1 MKKNIFITGGG
12 GFIGSHLVERCVKL
26 GHKVKILSPYNID
39 NSWGWMDTF
48 DKRVKKNIE
57 VILGDVNDFNLIKK
71 ETKKIDII
79 FHLAALI
86 SIPYSYKSPK
96 SYLDT
101 NIIGTYNIL
110 EAARENNI
118 ELIVNTS
125 TSEVYGSAQYV
136 PIDEKHPLNAQS
148 PYAATKIAADHLSLS
163 YFKSFNLPVTVLRPF
178 NTFGPRQSQ
187 RAAIPAIINQIIDG
201 KKKIKLGNLSAARDF
216 TYVADTVEGY
226 IKLIGNKKSIGEVIN
241 LGTGN
246 SFTIRETLRLICKI
260 LNTKVEVILDQKRLR
275 PKKSE
280 VNQLL
285 SNNKKAQKILKWKPS
300 LSGKKG
306 FENGLKKTIEWSIKN
321 KINIKKID
329 LYNV

>member
-1 MKKNIFITGGG
+1 MKKKIFITGGG

-48 DKRVKKNIE
+48 DKRVKNDIE

-96 SYLDT
+96 SYIDT

-110 EAARENNI
+110 EAARENNV

-201 KKKIKLGNLSAARDF
+201 KKQIKLGNLSAARDF

-241 LGTGN
+241 LGTGY
-246 SFTIRETLRLICKI
+246 SFTIRETLKLICKI
-260 LNTKVEVILDQKRLR
+260 LNTKVEVNLDQKRLR

-285 SNNKKAQKILKWKPS
+285 SNNKKAQKILKWRPS
-300 LSGKKG
+300 LSGKTG
-306 FENGLKKTIEWSIKN
+306 FENGLKKTIEWSTKN
-321 KINIKKID
+321 KKNIKKID
-329 LYNV
+329 IYNV

>member
-1 MKKNIFITGGG
+1 M
-12 GFIGSHLVERCVKL
+12 KL

-39 NSWGWMDTF
+39 NSWGWMDMF
-48 DKRVKKNIE
+48 DKRVKNNIE

-110 EAARENNI
+110 EAARENNV

-201 KKKIKLGNLSAARDF
+201 KKQIKLGNLSAARDF

-241 LGTGN
+241 LGTGY

-260 LNTKVEVILDQKRLR
+260 LNTKVEVNLDQKRLR

-285 SNNKKAQKILKWKPS
+285 SNNKKAQKILKWRPR
-300 LSGKKG
+300 LSGKTG
-306 FENGLKKTIEWSIKN
+306 FENGLKKTIEWSTKN
-321 KINIKKID
+321 KKNIKKID
-329 LYNV
+329 IYNV

>member
-1 MKKNIFITGGG
+1 MKKKIFITGGG

-48 DKRVKKNIE
+48 DKRVKNNIE

-110 EAARENNI
+110 EAARENNV

-201 KKKIKLGNLSAARDF
+201 KKQIKLGNLSAARDF

-241 LGTGN
+241 LGTGY

-260 LNTKVEVILDQKRLR
+260 LNTKVEVNLDQKRLR

-285 SNNKKAQKILKWKPS
+285 SNNKKAQKILKWRPS
-300 LSGKKG
+300 LSGKTG
-306 FENGLKKTIEWSIKN
+306 FENGLKKTIEWSTKN
-321 KINIKKID
+321 KKNIKKID
-329 LYNV
+329 IYNV

>member
-1 MKKNIFITGGG
+1 MKKKIFITGGG

-48 DKRVKKNIE
+48 DKRVKNNIE

-96 SYLDT
+96 SYIDT

-110 EAARENNI
+110 EAARENNV

-201 KKKIKLGNLSAARDF
+201 KKQIKLGNLSAARDF

-241 LGTGN
+241 LGTGY
-246 SFTIRETLRLICKI
+246 SFTIRETLKLICKI
-260 LNTKVEVILDQKRLR
+260 LNTKVEVNLDQKRLR

-285 SNNKKAQKILKWKPS
+285 SNNKKAQKILKWRPS
-300 LSGKKG
+300 LSGKTG
-306 FENGLKKTIEWSIKN
+306 FENGLKKTIEWSTKN
-321 KINIKKID
+321 KKNIKKID
-329 LYNV
+329 IYNV

>member
-110 EAARENNI
+110 EAARENNV

-306 FENGLKKTIEWSIKN
+306 FENGLKKTI
-321 KINIKKID
+321 
-329 LYNV
+329 

>member
-1 MKKNIFITGGG
+1 MKKKIFITGGG

-48 DKRVKKNIE
+48 DKRVKNDIE

-110 EAARENNI
+110 EAARENNV

-201 KKKIKLGNLSAARDF
+201 KKQIKLGNLSAARDF

-241 LGTGN
+241 LGTGY

-260 LNTKVEVILDQKRLR
+260 LNTKVEVNLDQKRLR

-285 SNNKKAQKILKWKPS
+285 SNNKKAQKILKWRPS

-321 KINIKKID
+321 KKNIKKID
-329 LYNV
+329 IYNV